1 MMASFYYQDQNAVSG
16 LYCEANFSNV
26 LFIPKRGDKFE
37 QESILTNH
45 SGLGS
50 KISSSCK

>member
-1 MMASFYYQDQNAVSG
+1 MMASFYYQDQNAISG
-16 LYCEANFSNV
+16 LHCEANFSNV
-26 LFIPKRGDKFE
+26 LFIPKRGDKLE
-37 QESILTNH
+37 QECILTNR